1 MERRASYLEVF
12 GHFMEIGGAAAA
24 IIGVNLNFPLNWI
37 VGIAGVF
44 IAIIGLA
51 FDVLSVNINKIEI
64 KQKKSSQDTQDS
76 FATDVVEYAY
86 SVKLFPLLD
95 SFDGKTLKLIH
106 QDIKHQK
113 VYDIINPLEFP
124 EANTKNDAAYKAA
137 LEKAKEQIDEFIKT
151 NPGLELEDM
160 SND

>member
-1 MERRASYLEVF
+1 MERRTSYLEVF
-12 GHFMEIGGAAAA
+12 GHFMEISGAAAA

-64 KQKKSSQDTQDS
+64 KQKKSSQDAQEA
-76 FATDVVEYAY
+76 FATDVIDYAY

-95 SFDGKTLKLIH
+95 SFDGQTLKLIH

-113 VYDIINPLEFP
+113 VYDVINPLEFP
-124 EANTKNDAAYKAA
+124 ETNIKNDAHYKAA

>member
-1 MERRASYLEVF
+1 MERRTSYFEVF

-64 KQKKSSQDTQDS
+64 KHKKSSQDAQEA
-76 FATDVVEYAY
+76 FATDVIDYAY

-95 SFDGKTLKLIH
+95 SFDGQTLKLVH

-113 VYDIINPLEFP
+113 VYDVINPLELP
-124 EANTKNDAAYKAA
+124 EANTKNDAHYKAA

>member
-1 MERRASYLEVF
+1 MERRTSYFEVF

-64 KQKKSSQDTQDS
+64 KQKKSSQDAQEA
-76 FATDVVEYAY
+76 FATDVIDYAY

-95 SFDGKTLKLIH
+95 SFDGQTLKLIH

-113 VYDIINPLEFP
+113 VYDVINPLEFP
-124 EANTKNDAAYKAA
+124 ETNIKNDAHYKAA